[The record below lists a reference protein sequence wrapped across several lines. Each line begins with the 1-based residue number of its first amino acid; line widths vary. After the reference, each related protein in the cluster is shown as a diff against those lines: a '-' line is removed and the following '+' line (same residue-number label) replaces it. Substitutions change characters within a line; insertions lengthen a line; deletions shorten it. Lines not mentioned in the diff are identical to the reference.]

1 MTTTPLRERA
11 DRELMLV
18 LIVVASL
25 MAFRTI
31 VDVDLPGHLA
41 FGMVHLETG
50 QLQATDPYSYTAP
63 GAAWI
68 NHEWVFELLIAVVY
82 TWTGVNG
89 LLALQGLA
97 WLGTGA
103 IVVLLLRRGTRDLL
117 PTVLLFCLYVAQS
130 YPSISV
136 RPQLVTFL
144 CFALMLLVLER
155 ARTRA
160 PDAGPAWELL
170 SLPPLIALW
179 TNCHGGFL
187 AGLGV
192 LGAYASGLVLDALW
206 GRPVHGPNGDT
217 PLPRRTAALA
227 AGATVLAIAGTFLNP
242 YGPDLH
248 RWLAWSL
255 GVPNPNI
262 SEWLPIAFDAQ
273 GLTFVVTILV
283 VAGALLARGPRRL
296 PLAHVLVL
304 GATGIMAVR
313 HTRHVPFF
321 VIEACAFA
329 AGPVADLYRRV
340 AARPEVDLTPA
351 ELRRVRAMAVVLAV
365 AGVALRFGGSDV
377 RLKLRVDSD
386 GHWPTAAIEHVD
398 GLLRERQ
405 AAGRP
410 PLNALVFF
418 DWAQLA
424 IWRWY
429 PHLRVHYDGRHRTVY
444 SLAIEDEHFEFLTSD
459 PDPPPSWRRAL
470 TEHATEAVLVRR
482 DTRDHPDPERRYVS
496 GADLRMRA
504 EPGWRVAYE
513 DEIAT
518 LFLRAEGG
526 APVVVGPAEQPV
538 IPFETRLSPP

>member
-1 MTTTPLRERA
+1 MPTTTPLRERA
-11 DRELMLV
+11 DRDLMLA
-18 LIVVASL
+18 LIVVASV
-25 MAFRTI
+25 MAFRTV
-31 VDVDLPGHLA
+31 VDPDLPGHLA
-41 FGMVHLETG
+41 FGLVHLETG
-50 QLQATDPYSYTAP
+50 RLQTTDPYSYTAA
-63 GAAWI
+63 GAPWI
-68 NHEWVFELLIAVVY
+68 NHEWVFELLIARVY
-82 TWTGVNG
+82 TWGGVDG

-103 IVVLLLRRGTRDLL
+103 VVVLLLRRGTRDLL

-155 ARTRA
+155 ARTRS

-192 LGAYASGLVLDALW
+192 LGAYAAGLVADALLA
-206 GRPVHGPNGDT
+206 RPVHGPAGDA

-227 AGATVLAIAGTFLNP
+227 AGATLLAVAGTLVNP
-242 YGPDLH
+242 YGADLH

-262 SEWLPIAFDAQ
+262 TEWQPIALDEQ
-273 GLTFVVTILV
+273 GATFVVTLLLV
-283 VAGALLARGPRRL
+283 VAALAARGPRRL
-296 PLAHVLVL
+296 PLAHVVVL
-304 GATGIMAVR
+304 AVTGVMALR

-321 VIEACAFA
+321 LIEACAFA
-329 AGPVADLYRRV
+329 ARPVSDLYRRV

-351 ELRRVRAMAVVLAV
+351 ELRRVRAMALALVVL
-365 AGVALRFGGSDV
+365 GLALRFGASDV
-377 RLKLRVDSD
+377 RLRLRADAA
-386 GHWPTAAIEHVD
+386 GRWPTGALEHVD
-398 GLLRERQ
+398 ALLRERH
-405 AAGRP
+405 AAGKPSLR
-410 PLNALVFF
+410 ALVFF

-424 IWRWY
+424 IWRWH

-444 SLAIEDEHFEFLTSD
+444 GLDVEEEHFDFLTSE
-459 PDPPPSWRRAL
+459 PDPPPTWRRAL
-470 TEHATEAVLVRR
+470 TAWPTEAVLVRSATAVDR
-482 DTRDHPDPERRYVS
+482 
-496 GADLRMRA
+496 RMRA

-513 DEIAT
+513 DPVAT
-518 LFLRAEGG
+518 LFLRLDDGDAT
-526 APVVVGPAEQPV
+526 PPPPVVGPATSPV
-538 IPFETRLSPP
+538 IAFETRLGG